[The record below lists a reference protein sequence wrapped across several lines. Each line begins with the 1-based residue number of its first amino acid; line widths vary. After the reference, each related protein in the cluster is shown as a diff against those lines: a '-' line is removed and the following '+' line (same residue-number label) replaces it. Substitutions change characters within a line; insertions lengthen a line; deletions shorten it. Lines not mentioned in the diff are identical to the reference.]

1 MYSIQFCKVQ
11 KIVSMLRHSV
21 GRITF
26 YIYTVLKVAGNFFPD
41 TFTMGAGSVF
51 PDIFTET

>member
-1 MYSIQFCKVQ
+1 
-11 KIVSMLRHSV
+11 MLRHSV

-41 TFTMGAGSVF
+41 TFTVGAGSVF